1 MQCSSSSSSSS
12 LLNTIKC
19 RTRGERTGLS
29 IANIFDITKSKHAL
43 SLLLVLS
50 LVSKR
55 RFLYCILHI
64 SSLTHKQRKR
74 MREREREREEIC
86 KLLLLLLLSLA
97 AVDGY
102 YLLLIQMYNPI
113 HHQLGISATS
123 ISCIISDALQCHS
136 RTAAQSVNDER
147 TKRPYVCQ
155 SQSSFCC
162 LFGCLL
168 GYTVIIMQY
177 H

>member
-74 MREREREREEIC
+74 MRERRDMQVI
-86 KLLLLLLLSLA
+86 
-97 AVDGY
+97 
-102 YLLLIQMYNPI
+102 II
-113 HHQLGISATS
+113 I
-123 ISCIISDALQCHS
+123 IIIIS
-136 RTAAQSVNDER
+136 
-147 TKRPYVCQ
+147 
-155 SQSSFCC
+155 SSGWV
-162 LFGCLL
+162 LF
-168 GYTVIIMQY
+168 IINTNV
-177 H
+177 